1 MHRFV
6 DILETDLA
14 RVDKRGVDLALDL
27 CVDEIGDEN
36 PAPWRLAFKARR
48 YVHAVTKDV
57 GVLDDDFAQ
66 IDADPELDAP
76 APLGRRIAVRHCA
89 LDCDGTGNS
98 VNRAAKF
105 DQCAIA
111 HGLDDSPAVSSHR
124 RIEDFSPDQVEV
136 QKGTRLILAHEPGV
150 ADDISS
156 EYRGSSFPGCGP
168 SCRASIG
175 AENAAPDATNP
186 AARQSPGPLTSA

>member
-1 MHRFV
+1 GLRGIAGHVRERQYRDRRHRCLTTPDRRNGGRDGPHFSPAPHVHRFV

-14 RVDKRGVDLALDL
+14 RVDERGVDLALDL

-76 APLGRRIAVRHCA
+76 APL
-89 LDCDGTGNS
+89 
-98 VNRAAKF
+98 
-105 DQCAIA
+105 
-111 HGLDDSPAVSSHR
+111 
-124 RIEDFSPDQVEV
+124 
-136 QKGTRLILAHEPGV
+136 
-150 ADDISS
+150 
-156 EYRGSSFPGCGP
+156 
-168 SCRASIG
+168 
-175 AENAAPDATNP
+175 
-186 AARQSPGPLTSA
+186 